1 MRDDVSL
8 LDHAI
13 QVISE
18 KKSRVN
24 SRKGKIR
31 FVLLVLHKGRE
42 KWRRRR
48 RRRLPSNLS
57 LSLSFW
63 QPIKRTANRSHG
75 TLLISSGAEERIDT
89 EEPKGARGL
98 NSNPPISSPSPPP
111 LEFAFLDAVEPT
123 GDPGEE
129 LTFPL
134 LLSWRGIRSSR
145 DLIHLGPSCCCRE
158 KRKKSDFGSNNL
170 NLSFKGIIKG
180 EGEII

>member
-13 QVISE
+13 QVISG

-48 RRRLPSNLS
+48 RRLPSN

-89 EEPKGARGL
+89 KGARGL

-134 LLSWRGIRSSR
+134 LLSFLEGDTFFSR
-145 DLIHLGPSCCCRE
+145 FDSLGTKLLLSRE
-158 KRKKSDFGSNNL
+158 TK
-170 NLSFKGIIKG
+170 
-180 EGEII
+180 EIGFRIEQSQSQF

>member
-13 QVISE
+13 QVISG

-48 RRRLPSNLS
+48 RRLPSN

-89 EEPKGARGL
+89 KGARGL

-134 LLSWRGIRSSR
+134 LSFLEGDTFFSRFDSLGTKLLLS
-145 DLIHLGPSCCCRE
+145 RE
-158 KRKKSDFGSNNL
+158 TK
-170 NLSFKGIIKG
+170 
-180 EGEII
+180 EIEFRIEQSQSLF

>member
-1 MRDDVSL
+1 MRVYNNLGEEGDDVSL

-48 RRRLPSNLS
+48 RRRLPSN

-111 LEFAFLDAVEPT
+111 LEFAFLDAFEPT

-134 LLSWRGIRSSR
+134 LSFLEGDTFFSRFDSLGTKLLLS
-145 DLIHLGPSCCCRE
+145 RE
-158 KRKKSDFGSNNL
+158 TK
-170 NLSFKGIIKG
+170 
-180 EGEII
+180 EIGFRIEQSQSQF

>member
-1 MRDDVSL
+1 MAKEEEEAS
-8 LDHAI
+8 I
-13 QVISE
+13 Q
-18 KKSRVN
+18 
-24 SRKGKIR
+24 
-31 FVLLVLHKGRE
+31 
-42 KWRRRR
+42 
-48 RRRLPSNLS
+48 S

-134 LLSWRGIRSSR
+134 LLSWRNTFFSR
-145 DLIHLGPSCCCRE
+145 FDSLGTKLLLSRE
-158 KRKKSDFGSNNL
+158 TK
-170 NLSFKGIIKG
+170 
-180 EGEII
+180 EIGFRIEQSQSLF

>member
-1 MRDDVSL
+1 MRVYNNLGEEGDDVSL

-48 RRRLPSNLS
+48 RRLPSN

-134 LLSWRGIRSSR
+134 LLSFLEGDTFFSR
-145 DLIHLGPSCCCRE
+145 FDSLGTKLLLSRE
-158 KRKKSDFGSNNL
+158 TK
-170 NLSFKGIIKG
+170 
-180 EGEII
+180 EIGFRIEQSQSQF

>member
-13 QVISE
+13 QVISG

-48 RRRLPSNLS
+48 RRLPSN

-89 EEPKGARGL
+89 KGARGL

-134 LLSWRGIRSSR
+134 LSFLEGDTFFSR
-145 DLIHLGPSCCCRE
+145 FDSLGTKLLLLRE
-158 KRKKSDFGSNNL
+158 TK
-170 NLSFKGIIKG
+170 
-180 EGEII
+180 EIGFRIEQSQSQF

>member
-48 RRRLPSNLS
+48 RRLPSN

-89 EEPKGARGL
+89 KGARGL

-134 LLSWRGIRSSR
+134 LSFLEGDTFFSR
-145 DLIHLGPSCCCRE
+145 FDSLGTKLLLLRE
-158 KRKKSDFGSNNL
+158 TK
-170 NLSFKGIIKG
+170 
-180 EGEII
+180 EIGFRIEQSQSQF

>member
-1 MRDDVSL
+1 MRVYNNLGEEGDDVSL

-13 QVISE
+13 QVISG

-48 RRRLPSNLS
+48 RRLPSN

-89 EEPKGARGL
+89 KGARGL

-134 LLSWRGIRSSR
+134 LSFLEGDTFFSRFDSLGTKLLLS
-145 DLIHLGPSCCCRE
+145 RE
-158 KRKKSDFGSNNL
+158 TK
-170 NLSFKGIIKG
+170 
-180 EGEII
+180 EIEFRIEQSQSQF

>member
-1 MRDDVSL
+1 MRVYNNLGEEGDDVSL

-13 QVISE
+13 QVISG

-48 RRRLPSNLS
+48 RRLPSN

-89 EEPKGARGL
+89 KGARGL

-134 LLSWRGIRSSR
+134 LSFLEGDTFFSR
-145 DLIHLGPSCCCRE
+145 FDSLGTKLLLLRE
-158 KRKKSDFGSNNL
+158 TK
-170 NLSFKGIIKG
+170 
-180 EGEII
+180 EIGFRIEQSQSQF

>member
-13 QVISE
+13 QVISG

-48 RRRLPSNLS
+48 RRLPSN

-89 EEPKGARGL
+89 KGARGL

-134 LLSWRGIRSSR
+134 LLSFLEGDTFFSR
-145 DLIHLGPSCCCRE
+145 FDSLGTKLLLLRE
-158 KRKKSDFGSNNL
+158 TK
-170 NLSFKGIIKG
+170 
-180 EGEII
+180 EIGFRIEQSQSQF

>member
-13 QVISE
+13 QVISG

-48 RRRLPSNLS
+48 RRLPSN

-89 EEPKGARGL
+89 KGARGL

-134 LLSWRGIRSSR
+134 LSFLEGDTFFSRFDSLGTKLLLS
-145 DLIHLGPSCCCRE
+145 RE
-158 KRKKSDFGSNNL
+158 TK
-170 NLSFKGIIKG
+170 
-180 EGEII
+180 EIGFRIEQSQSQF

>member
-1 MRDDVSL
+1 MRVYNNLGEEGDDVSL

-48 RRRLPSNLS
+48 RRLPSN

-89 EEPKGARGL
+89 KGARGL

-134 LLSWRGIRSSR
+134 LSFLEGDTFFSRFDSLGTKLLLS
-145 DLIHLGPSCCCRE
+145 RE
-158 KRKKSDFGSNNL
+158 TK
-170 NLSFKGIIKG
+170 
-180 EGEII
+180 EIEFRIEQSQSQF

>member
-13 QVISE
+13 QVISG

-48 RRRLPSNLS
+48 RRLPSN

-89 EEPKGARGL
+89 KGARGL

-134 LLSWRGIRSSR
+134 LSFLEGDTFFSRFDSLGTKLLLS
-145 DLIHLGPSCCCRE
+145 RE
-158 KRKKSDFGSNNL
+158 TK
-170 NLSFKGIIKG
+170 
-180 EGEII
+180 EIEFRIEQSQSQF